1 VADRILIVD
10 DDPGFRRLL
19 VDTLASADFE
29 VAEASDAA
37 AALQDGAT
45 RPDLVI
51 LDVNLPGTSGYEVC
65 RRLRAELGERVAIL
79 FVSGER
85 RESFDRAAGILI
97 GADDYVTKPVAP
109 DELLARV
116 RRLLERL
123 KSESLPSA
131 RLTKR
136 ELEVLRLLAAGMA
149 QPAIANTLVISPKT
163 VGTHIEHILS
173 KLGVSSRA
181 QAVSFAYREGLVQAQ
196 AMRR

>member
-1 VADRILIVD
+1 MADRILIVD

-19 VDTLASADFE
+19 VDTLASAEFE

-37 AALQDGAT
+37 AALEDTGT

-181 QAVSFAYREGLVQAQ
+181 QAVSFAYREGLVEAQ
-196 AMRR
+196 ATRR

>member
-1 VADRILIVD
+1 MADRILIVD

-37 AALQDGAT
+37 AALEDTGA

-131 RLTKR
+131 RLPKR

-149 QPAIANTLVISPKT
+149 QPAIASTLVISPKT

-181 QAVSFAYREGLVQAQ
+181 QAVSFAYREGLVEAE
-196 AMRR
+196 ATRR

>member
-1 VADRILIVD
+1 MADRILIVD

-19 VDTLASADFE
+19 VDTLASAEFE

-37 AALQDGAT
+37 AALEDTGT

-123 KSESLPSA
+123 KAESLPSS

-181 QAVSFAYREGLVQAQ
+181 QAVSFAYREGLVEAQ
-196 AMRR
+196 ATRR

>member
-1 VADRILIVD
+1 MAERILIVD

-29 VAEASDAA
+29 VAEAADAA
-37 AALQDGAT
+37 AALEDTGA

-85 RESFDRAAGILI
+85 RESFDRAAGMLI

-116 RRLLERL
+116 GRLLERL
-123 KSESLPSA
+123 KAESLPSA

-181 QAVSFAYREGLVQAQ
+181 QAVSFAYREGLVEAQ
-196 AMRR
+196 ATRR

>member
-181 QAVSFAYREGLVQAQ
+181 QAVSFAYREGLVEAE
-196 AMRR
+196 ATRR